1 MIYWTTQTINSS
13 MRHYYHYTN
22 NVNLPMRKPGE
33 KIRVPTGVAMFPGE
47 KDLIVPREFAERS
60 YNILHWTDLPR
71 GGHFAAVEEPE
82 LLVEDIRAF
91 ARKLRTS

>member
-1 MIYWTTQTINSS
+1 MP
-13 MRHYYHYTN
+13 R
-22 NVNLPMRKPGE
+22 RKPGE

-60 YNILHWTDLPR
+60 YNITHWTDLPR
-71 GGHFAAVEEPE
+71 GGHFAAAEEPE

-91 ARKLRTS
+91 CRKLRAKGFIP